1 VGSSSL
7 LCDFEC
13 SCRFCLLF
21 IEFVKLVQIILIKSR
36 RMRWTEHV
44 ARKGK
49 EGSVLRVLAGKPEG
63 RDHLEN
69 LGVDGNV
76 EY

>member
-1 VGSSSL
+1 
-7 LCDFEC
+7 
-13 SCRFCLLF
+13 
-21 IEFVKLVQIILIKSR
+21 
-36 RMRWTEHV
+36 MRWTEHV

-49 EGSVLRVLAGKPEG
+49 GGSVFRVLAGKPEG